1 MKDLQIGK
9 VFMHP
14 TKGMLKVE
22 RDPGS
27 CGACVFFSEENPYCR
42 ITDSDRYHT
51 GECCSTM
58 RMDRIDVI
66 FTQTAKLKGGSD
78 D

>member
-1 MKDLQIGK
+1 MKDLQIGT

-22 RDPGS
+22 PDPGS
-27 CGACVFFSEENPYCR
+27 CGACAFFSEENPYCR
-42 ITDSDRYHT
+42 ITDGDRYHT
-51 GECCSTM
+51 GECCSNM

-66 FTQTAKLKGGSD
+66 FTKVKEEGGSD